1 MTVDFRG
8 HPLFQGGG
16 FNSPTRFEADVY
28 DCEVWGQIP
37 SDIEGTLYRMQCD
50 FEYPPPKNEWLTG
63 FNGDGHVSA
72 FRFANG
78 SVDFKSRYVK
88 TQRLTTERKARK
100 RLWGV
105 YRNPY
110 TDDPSVANIDRG
122 AANTH
127 IYWHGGKL
135 IALKE
140 DSLPYYLDPHSLETL
155 GRWDFYGKWKATSM
169 SAHPKIDP
177 MTGQMIAYGY
187 QAKGILSKDIAVYT
201 INTDGHIVKE
211 VWLQS
216 PYLGI
221 IHDIAITQKHIL
233 IPVVARTTSLERL
246 KSGEPMWEWDGK
258 LPTMVGVLPRNGEAK
273 DVRWFKGPARNTLHF
288 LNATDDGTK
297 ITMELPV
304 SDEERSPS
312 QIKRWTFNLNSK
324 SDVFAEEVIST
335 SNGVLARMDDR
346 YLSLPYRYGYVGHN
360 DSSKPFDTAAGGNRA
375 GRVTN
380 CYRRFDLKNPGFDKE
395 SVFFAGPTHSLQESM
410 FVPRK
415 GSQSEGDGYVVGV
428 ASNYA
433 EMLSELHIVDAK
445 KMEQGAIAVV
455 KLPFRLR
462 GGTHVNWYS
471 ADELATQE
479 ASTL

>member
-1 MTVDFRG
+1 MAVDFRG
-8 HPLFQGGG
+8 HPMFAPG
-16 FNSPTRFEADVY
+16 FNSPTRFEADIY

-37 SDIEGTLYRMQCD
+37 SDIEGTFYRVACD
-50 FEYPPPKNEWLTG
+50 FQYRPPENEWPTG
-63 FNGDGHVSA
+63 FNGDGHVTA

-88 TQRLTTERKARK
+88 TDRLMAERRARK

-105 YRNPY
+105 YRNHL
-110 TDDPSVANIDRG
+110 TDDPSVASIDRG

-127 IYWHGGKL
+127 IYWHAGKML
-135 IALKE
+135 VLKE
-140 DSLPYYLDPHSLETL
+140 DALPYYIDPHSLETL
-155 GRWDFYGKWKATSM
+155 GRWDFHGKWTATSM

-177 MTGQMIAYGY
+177 LTGHMIAYGY
-187 QAKGILSKDIAVYT
+187 QAKGDLSDDIAVYT
-201 INTDGHIVKE
+201 VNPAGHIVHE
-211 VWLQS
+211 VWLKS

-233 IPVVARTTSLERL
+233 IPVIARTTSLERL
-246 KSGEPMWEWDGK
+246 KTGEPMWEWNGD
-258 LPTMVGVLPRNGEAK
+258 LPTMIGVLPRDGDAK
-273 DVRWFKGPARNTLHF
+273 DVRWFKGPSRNTLHF
-288 LNATDDGTK
+288 LNASDGDNK

-312 QIKRWTFNLNSK
+312 HIKRWTFNMNSK
-324 SDVFAEEVIST
+324 NDAFGEEVVST

-360 DSSKPFDTAAGGNRA
+360 DPAKPYDTAAGGNRA

-380 CYRRFDLKNPGFDKE
+380 CYKRFDLHNPGSKE
-395 SVFFAGPTHSLQESM
+395 SEFFVGQTQSLQESG

-415 GSQSEGDGYVVGV
+415 GSTAEGDGYIMGV

-433 EMLSELHIVDAK
+433 EMASELHIVDAQR
-445 KMEQGAIAVV
+445 MEEGAVAVV

-462 GGTHVNWYS
+462 GGTHVNWFS
-471 ADELATQE
+471 SEDLAAQE
-479 ASTL
+479 AESA

>member
-1 MTVDFRG
+1 MAVDFRG
-8 HPLFQGGG
+8 HPMFAPG

-37 SDIEGTLYRMQCD
+37 SDIDGTFYRVQCD
-50 FEYPPPKNEWLTG
+50 FQYRPPMNEWPTG

-88 TQRLTTERKARK
+88 TERLMAERRARK

-105 YRNPY
+105 YRNHF

-127 IYWHGGKL
+127 IYWHGGKML
-135 IALKE
+135 VLKE
-140 DSLPYYLDPHSLETL
+140 DALPYHIDPFSLETL
-155 GRWDFYGKWKATSM
+155 GRWDFHGKWTAASM

-177 MTGQMIAYGY
+177 LTGEMIAYSY
-187 QAKGILSKDIAVYT
+187 QAKGDLTDDIAVYT
-201 INTDGHIVKE
+201 VNPQGHIVKE
-211 VWLQS
+211 VWIKS

-221 IHDIAITQKHIL
+221 IHDIAITQKYVI
-233 IPVVARTTSLERL
+233 IPVISRTTSLERL
-246 KSGEPMWEWDGK
+246 QSGEPMWEWKGD
-258 LPTMVGVLPRNGEAK
+258 LPTMVGVLPRDGEAR
-273 DVRWFKGPARNTLHF
+273 DVRWFKGPSRNTLHF
-288 LNATDDGTK
+288 LNASDAGDK
-297 ITMELPV
+297 VTMELPV

-312 QIKRWTFNLNSK
+312 HIKRWTFDMSSRSN
-324 SDVFAEEVIST
+324 DTFGEEVISR

-346 YLSLPYRYGYVGHN
+346 YLSLPYRYGFVGHN
-360 DSSKPFDTAAGGNRA
+360 DPERPYDTAAGGNRA

-380 CYRRFDLKNPGFDKE
+380 CYRRFDLANPTGPE
-395 SVFFAGPTHSLQESM
+395 STFFVGNVQSLQECG
-410 FVPRK
+410 FIPRK
-415 GSQSEGDGYVVGV
+415 GSTAESDGYVVGI

-433 EMLSELHIVDAK
+433 EMASELHIVDAQR
-445 KMEQGAIAVV
+445 MEEGAVAVV

-462 GGTHVNWYS
+462 GGTHVNWFG
-471 ADELATQE
+471 ADDLAAQKAE
-479 ASTL
+479 SV

>member
-1 MTVDFRG
+1 MAVDFRD
-8 HPLFQGGG
+8 HPLFPPG
-16 FNSPTRFEADVY
+16 FNRPTRFEADIY
-28 DCEVWGQIP
+28 DCEVWGEIP
-37 SDIEGTLYRMQCD
+37 SDIEGTFYRMQCD
-50 FEYPPPKNEWLTG
+50 YAYRPPENDWLSG

-88 TQRLTTERKARK
+88 TERLMAERRARK

-110 TDDPSVANIDRG
+110 TDSPLVANVDRG

-127 IYWHGGKL
+127 IYWHGGKML
-135 IALKE
+135 VLKE
-140 DSLPYYLDPHSLETL
+140 DSLPYYIDPHSLETL
-155 GRWDFYGKWKATSM
+155 GRWDFHGKWTAKSM

-177 MTGQMIAYGY
+177 VTGEMIAYSY
-187 QAKGILSKDIAVYT
+187 QAKGILTDDIAVYT
-201 INTDGHIVKE
+201 INPQGHITHE
-211 VWLQS
+211 VWFKS

-246 KSGEPMWEWDGK
+246 KSGEPMWEWNGD
-258 LPTMVGVLPRNGEAK
+258 LPTMVGVLPRDGDAK
-273 DVRWFKGPARNTLHF
+273 DVRWFRGPSRNTLHF
-288 LNATDDGTK
+288 LNATDNGSK

-312 QIKRWTFNLNSK
+312 MIKRWTFDLNS
-324 SDVFAEEVIST
+324 SRDTFEEEVIST

-346 YLSLPYRYGYVGHN
+346 YLSLPYRYGWVGHYDPERPN
-360 DSSKPFDTAAGGNRA
+360 ELEGR
-375 GRVTN
+375 RVTN
-380 CYRRFDLKNPGFDKE
+380 CYRRFDLGGGPE
-395 SVFFAGPTHSLQESM
+395 RTFFVGPTQSLQESG

-415 GSQSEGDGYVVGV
+415 GSTEEGDGYIMGV
-428 ASNYA
+428 ANNYA
-433 EMLSELHIVDAK
+433 EMCSELHIVDAQR
-445 KMEQGAIAVV
+445 MEEGAIAVV

-462 GGTHVNWYS
+462 SGTHVNWFS
-471 ADELATQE
+471 AAEIAEQRAELT
-479 ASTL
+479 

>member
-1 MTVDFRG
+1 MAVDFRG
-8 HPLFQGGG
+8 HPMFAPG

-37 SDIEGTLYRMQCD
+37 SDIEGTFYRVQCD
-50 FEYPPPKNEWLTG
+50 FAYRPPMNEWPTG

-72 FRFANG
+72 LRFANG
-78 SVDFKSRYVK
+78 SVDFKARYVK
-88 TQRLTTERKARK
+88 TERLMTERKARK

-127 IYWHGGKL
+127 IYWHGGKM
-135 IALKE
+135 IVLKE
-140 DSLPYYLDPHSLETL
+140 DSLPYYIDPHSLETL

-177 MTGQMIAYGY
+177 MTGEMIAYGY

-201 INTDGHIVKE
+201 VNPQGHIVKD

-221 IHDIAITQKHIL
+221 IHDIAITQKHVI
-233 IPVVARTTSLERL
+233 IPVISRTTSEARL
-246 KSGEPMWEWDGK
+246 KSGEPMWEWQGD
-258 LPTMVGVLPRNGEAK
+258 LPTMVGILPRDGEAR
-273 DVRWFKGPARNTLHF
+273 DVRWFKGPSRNTLHF
-288 LNATDDGTK
+288 LNASDGPNNTV
-297 ITMELPV
+297 TMELPV

-312 QIKRWTFNLNSK
+312 QIKRWTFNLSSK
-324 SDVFAEEVIST
+324 NDAFGEEVVSR

-346 YLSLPYRYGYVGHN
+346 YLSLPYRYGFVGHN
-360 DSSKPFDTAAGGNRA
+360 DPEKPYDTAAGGNRA

-380 CYRRFDLKNPGFDKE
+380 CYKRFDLANPTAPE
-395 SVFFAGPTHSLQESM
+395 STFFVGNVQSLQEAG
-410 FVPRK
+410 FIPRK
-415 GSQSEGDGYVVGV
+415 GSTAEGDGYVVGI

-433 EMLSELHIVDAK
+433 EMASELHIVDAQR
-445 KMEQGAIAVV
+445 MEEGAVAVV

-462 GGTHVNWYS
+462 SGTHVNWFS
-471 ADELATQE
+471 SDDLE
-479 ASTL
+479 AQKAENV